1 MKWGS
6 VHFRTYRTGTI
17 SYVHSATS
25 SVLPINYKVESRE
38 WGDRTITNIAPGL
51 SMKTWFLY
59 KEAYDMDFFKIIELV
74 STIQK
79 HVDQG
84 ISFEFMMNEG
94 FTTRDLFVYQY
105 FAHQRGIKSIYYTRT
120 KRSSQGVGCVSC
132 AV

>member
-1 MKWGS
+1 
-6 VHFRTYRTGTI
+6 
-17 SYVHSATS
+17 
-25 SVLPINYKVESRE
+25 
-38 WGDRTITNIAPGL
+38 
-51 SMKTWFLY
+51 MKTWFLY

-84 ISFEFMMNEG
+84 ISLEFMMNEG

-120 KRSSQGVGCVSC
+120 KRSSQGAGCVSC